1 MGDPGPGNEA
11 MSAPTE
17 TRQTAPSASDEAIEA
32 AIRLVT
38 ETEQRW
44 SEQIDR
50 IAQLREQTDSAA
62 LAEVPLAKQVLRE
75 IETTLGL
82 ARAYRAILQSLSEA

>member
-1 MGDPGPGNEA
+1 